1 MNLTMPSQRSRW
13 LPLSGIL
20 AALVLLVTGGIGLIR
35 PPSLISAS
43 SATSSMLVQWHDARH
58 DWLLVG
64 DAQGDEL
71 KVYSAVDGRLLK
83 SVPVTRG
90 LNDASALAQRDGRLF
105 VVGDDGKLGEL
116 ALPQLT
122 MIAARGP

>member
-105 VVGDDGKLGEL
+105 VVGDNGKLGEL